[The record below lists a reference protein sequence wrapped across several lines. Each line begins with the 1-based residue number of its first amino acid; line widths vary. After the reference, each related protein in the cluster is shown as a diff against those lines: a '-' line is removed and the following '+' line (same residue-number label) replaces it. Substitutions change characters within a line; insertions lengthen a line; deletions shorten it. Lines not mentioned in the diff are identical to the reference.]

1 MSSTQQ
7 QRAEAFRDLHE
18 RKQIFLMPNPW
29 DKGSA
34 VLLEKLGFEAL
45 ASTSAGFAFSQGM
58 PDGTPSFEQ
67 VLNHL
72 RELCACTSLPISAD
86 LEAMFANSPEDVYR
100 HLQQAAACG
109 IVGASIQDSGSE
121 PGAPL
126 LPLSLAVER
135 VHAAVEAKRTLG
147 HSFVLTA
154 RAECFTLPDAS
165 MDDTLMRL
173 QAYEKAGADVLFAPW
188 IKTEEQVRAVVTA
201 VSKPVSVMLGFAG
214 STLDV
219 ATLETLGVRR
229 VSTGGSFARAAYSA
243 MMAAASE
250 FQGQGTFHRSQ
261 NSLTGK
267 QLNELFS
274 RS

>member
-1 MSSTQQ
+1 MTSTQH
-7 QRAEAFRDLHE
+7 QRGEAFRDLHAHQ
-18 RKQIFLMPNPW
+18 KIFLMPNPW

-67 VLNHL
+67 VLGHL
-72 RELCACTSLPISAD
+72 RELCASTSLPVSAD
-86 LEAMFANSPEDVYR
+86 LEAMYADSPEAVYR
-100 HLQQAAACG
+100 NLQRAAACG
-109 IVGASIQDSGSE
+109 IVGASIQDSGSD

-126 LPLSLAVER
+126 MPLSLAVER
-135 VHAAVEAKRTLG
+135 VQAAVEAKRALD
-147 HSFVLTA
+147 HPFVLTA
-154 RAECFTLPDAS
+154 RAECFTQPDAS
-165 MDDTLMRL
+165 MDDTLLRL

-188 IKTEEQVRAVVTA
+188 IKTEEQVRCVVAA

-219 ATLETLGVRR
+219 ATLERLGVRR

-250 FQGQGTFHRSQ
+250 LQGPGTFHQTGSAM
-261 NSLTGK
+261 TGK
-267 QLNELFS
+267 QFNELFS
-274 RS
+274 RP